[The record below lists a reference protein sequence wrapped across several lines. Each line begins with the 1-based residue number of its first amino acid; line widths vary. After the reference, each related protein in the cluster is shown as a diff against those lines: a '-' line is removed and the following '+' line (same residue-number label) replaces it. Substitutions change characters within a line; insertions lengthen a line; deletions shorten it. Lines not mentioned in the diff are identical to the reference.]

1 MPTIET
7 ITQEIKDEADF
18 HDWGPGR
25 IHRLI
30 NRGYQTVAAGMF
42 PEYPEIPEICL
53 PSLETRT
60 SVYTASYT
68 LAFTSGGTT
77 EIEAD
82 DEIEGNTSEATSTVT
97 SVTLD
102 SGSWAGGDAA
112 GTIYHT
118 GQSGTFESETLT
130 VDSDSDVATIAAD
143 STNPVAYTSMPTD
156 YQKKLLSVH
165 SDTNNRSIK
174 ILPSLDVLLTK
185 DSGLDQ
191 LGAVWWC
198 CVVGSNLYY
207 LNIPT
212 SRETLYLHYFKDP
225 IASADL
231 GVGDTPSAIESHLQV
246 PVLKSYC
253 LREIWRLKE
262 MKQPQKPNF
271 MFYNEEFKRA
281 LWELSRFIGPY
292 AHEPIEPNDVVNDYY
307 E

>member
-1 MPTIET
+1 MPTVET
-7 ITQEIKDEADF
+7 IIQEIKDEADF
-18 HDWGPGR
+18 HEWGANR
-25 IHRLI
+25 LLRLI
-30 NRGYQTVAAGMF
+30 SRGYQTVAAGVF
-42 PEYPEIPEICL
+42 PEFPELPEIFL
-53 PSLETRT
+53 PSLESRT

-77 EIEAD
+77 EIEAG

-143 STNPVAYTSMPTD
+143 STSPVAYTSLPSD
-156 YQKKLLSVH
+156 YQKRLMSVH
-165 SDTNNRSIK
+165 SDTNNRNVE
-174 ILPSLDVLLTK
+174 ILPSLDVLLSK
-185 DSGLDQ
+185 DSGLDDN
-191 LGAVWWC
+191 GAVWWC
-198 CVVGSNLYY
+198 CVVGDNLYY

-212 SRETLYLHYFKDP
+212 SRETLYLHYWADP
-225 IASADL
+225 VATAIDF
-231 GVGDTPSAIESHLQV
+231 GDTPSAIETHLQV

-262 MKQPQKPNF
+262 LNSMQKPNF
-271 MFYNEEFKRA
+271 AFYNDSLKKA
-281 LWELSRFIGPY
+281 LMELARFTGPY
-292 AHEPIEPNDVVNDYY
+292 ATEPITVNDVLNDYY